1 MPFIFVCVDR
11 PNVNLIQF
19 LKDLDRSF
27 DVVITSPHSIELATK
42 IAKNVKVSAVLQTTD
57 LNKRQ
62 SYETNEDVRLR
73 IETFLESIRSMSFHI
88 AIVVSYAD
96 NYNTYSP
103 LTISNEDW
111 GIGPM

>member
-11 PNVNLIQF
+11 ANVGLLQF

-27 DVVITSPHSIELATK
+27 DVIITCPETAQYGYML
-42 IAKNVKVSAVLQTTD
+42 AKNLKATAVLQTTD

-73 IETFLESIRSMSFHI
+73 IETFLESIRSMSFQI
-88 AIVVSYAD
+88 AIIVSFAD
-96 NYNTYSP
+96 NYNTWNP
-103 LTISNEDW
+103 LTICNEDW